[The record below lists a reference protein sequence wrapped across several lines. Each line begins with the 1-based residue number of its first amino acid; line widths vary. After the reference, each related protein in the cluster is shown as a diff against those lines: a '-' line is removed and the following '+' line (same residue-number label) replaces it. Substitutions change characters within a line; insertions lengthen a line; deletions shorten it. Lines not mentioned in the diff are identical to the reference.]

1 MKLLSKVFS
10 VYKAASKYLQYLK
23 DQVVRTSEAQ
33 DVTETESLRIFLFK
47 VFGDSIKILLFV
59 SKYFT

>member
-10 VYKAASKYLQYLK
+10 VYKAASKYLQYLN